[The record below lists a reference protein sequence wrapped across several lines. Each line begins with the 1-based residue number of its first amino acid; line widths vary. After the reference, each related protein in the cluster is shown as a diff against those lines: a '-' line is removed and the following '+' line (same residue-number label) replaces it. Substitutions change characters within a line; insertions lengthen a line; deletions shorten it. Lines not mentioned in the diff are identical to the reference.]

1 MSLTGLK
8 QTLESIKA
16 HNYCRNIALLN
27 KLFYIIEF
35 FLEYFYGNIFMSPS
49 PESMSPSS
57 KSSES

>member
-8 QTLESIKA
+8 QTLDSESIKA

-35 FLEYFYGNIFMSPS
+35 FLEYFLWKQLTGKGFLM
-49 PESMSPSS
+49 
-57 KSSES
+57 K